1 MVTLMSLLR
10 AIVLGVVLA
19 IPMMFAAAPAL
30 AQQAVQI
37 STPYP
42 AVAVEAG
49 ESVTFEIQV
58 TADSPQSVALDIA
71 AQPDGWNTTLRGGGF
86 VIDGVFAESDEP
98 PSVQLE
104 VEVPADAE
112 EGTHEVVVVAS
123 GGGVESRLPLRLRI
137 AEAVAGSVE
146 LQTEFPSLR
155 GASDTTFTFDLELAN
170 NSPEEIAFQ
179 LEAAGPEGWT
189 VEARPATEQQAATA
203 TVAGGQT
210 AGVQVEVDPPDDTT
224 AGTYPIQ
231 VRAAGGGQQATA
243 ELEVEIT
250 GNFAMTLTT
259 PNEQLNADVTSG
271 RSTQLP
277 VVVRNDGTA
286 PLVGV
291 ELSADPPAEW
301 EVTFEPEIV
310 EQIPPGEQ
318 AQVTATIT
326 PSGEAV
332 AGDYMVSLS
341 ANAEQTNS
349 TADLRVTVQT
359 SRLWGVVGIGLIG
372 AAAAGLAW
380 VFRRYGRR

>member
-1 MVTLMSLLR
+1 MSLVR
-10 AIVLGVVLA
+10 AFALGVVLA
-19 IPMMFAAAPAL
+19 IPMMFASAPAL
-30 AQQAVQI
+30 AQQPIQI
-37 STPYP
+37 RTPYP

-49 ESVTFEIQV
+49 ESVTFDIQV
-58 TADSPQSVALDIA
+58 IADSAQSVSLDVA
-71 AQPDGWNTTLRGGGF
+71 EQPDGWNTTLRGGGF

-104 VEVPADAE
+104 VEVPADAAD
-112 EGTHEVVVVAS
+112 GTHEVVVVAS
-123 GGGVESRLPLRLRI
+123 RGDAQSRLPLRLRI

-146 LQTEFPSLR
+146 LETEFPSLR

-179 LEAAGPEGWT
+179 LEAGGPEGW
-189 VEARPATEQQAATA
+189 VVDARPTTEQQAATA
-203 TVAGGQT
+203 TVAGGET

-259 PNEQLNADVTSG
+259 PNEQLNAEVTSG
-271 RSTQLP
+271 RSTDLP
-277 VVVRNDGTA
+277 LVVRNDGTA

-318 AQVTATIT
+318 ARVTATIT
-326 PSGEAV
+326 PSGEAI
-332 AGDYMVSLS
+332 AGDYMLGVS
-341 ANAEQTNS
+341 ANAEATNS
-349 TADLRVTVQT
+349 SADLRVTVQT